1 MGPYSWPLKQRILS
15 DEGHLSNEESAQALL
30 DVIGTNTKQVFLG
43 HRSQHNNIRSLAHL
57 TVATILEQH
66 DLGVDQDFNLKD
78 AEPDQPSKL
87 LAL

>member
-1 MGPYSWPLKQRILS
+1 M
-15 DEGHLSNEESAQALL
+15 
-30 DVIGTNTKQVFLG
+30 DVIGTNTKKVFLG

-66 DLGVDQDFNLKD
+66 DLGVDQDFDLKD

>member
-30 DVIGTNTKQVFLG
+30 DVIGTNTKKVFLG

-66 DLGVDQDFNLKD
+66 DLGVDQDFDLKD